1 MIAFPFWGRQA
12 FGLRSLRGLGRSS
25 RPSAFTES
33 LGGYERPVSHGN
45 IQRLRSLDFMK
56 RNARSAFTKVASPG
70 FTKKSSL
77 IAEQILHLVRNGV
90 YPPGSRLPAERL
102 IAEQMDVGRP
112 AVREAISAL
121 QISGVLESRPGDGT
135 YVAAALP
142 PEVTG
147 ETGIAV
153 LEESDSPFEA
163 LQARKAMEI
172 GVVYL
177 AVRHASIGAIRRIK
191 RVWSRKRRMAMSG
204 NYRGFIEHGRD
215 FHLAIAEAAGSRS
228 IVSLTE
234 GLLRMTHQ
242 PLWLNMREQYYRQD
256 AARLEPMIRLHDE
269 IVRAIEGRDSE
280 KAIRLVEE
288 HYDIQIAQ
296 HYTEPSD
303 RAEAKGDG
311 KLTAFRGRVTIE
323 RPRAT
328 IHR

>member
-1 MIAFPFWGRQA
+1 MKT
-12 FGLRSLRGLGRSS
+12 
-25 RPSAFTES
+25 SARAS
-33 LGGYERPVSHGN
+33 
-45 IQRLRSLDFMK
+45 
-56 RNARSAFTKVASPG
+56 FTKVAHPG

-77 IAEQILHLVRNGV
+77 IAEQILSSIKIGT

-102 IAEQMDVGRP
+102 IAEQMNVGRP

-135 YVAAALP
+135 YVAVALP
-142 PEVTG
+142 AAMNG

-177 AVRHASIGAIRRIK
+177 AVASAADADILRIQ
-191 RVWSRKRRMAMSG
+191 RVWARKRKMAISG

-215 FHLAIAEAAGSRS
+215 FHLAIAEATGSRA

-242 PLWLNMREQYYRQD
+242 SLWLSMREQYYRQD
-256 AARLEPMIRLHDE
+256 PARLAPMIRLHDAL
-269 IVRAIEGRDSE
+269 VRAIAARDAPG
-280 KAIRLVEE
+280 AIRLVQE
-288 HYDIQIAQ
+288 HYDIQIEQ
-296 HYTEPSD
+296 HYTEPADRGSAARAGRTD
-303 RAEAKGDG
+303 RAKATPAG
-311 KLTAFRGRVTIE
+311 A
-323 RPRAT
+323 RPRKT
-328 IHR
+328 VHR

>member
-1 MIAFPFWGRQA
+1 
-12 FGLRSLRGLGRSS
+12 
-25 RPSAFTES
+25 
-33 LGGYERPVSHGN
+33 
-45 IQRLRSLDFMK
+45 MK
-56 RNARSAFTKVASPG
+56 KNLKSPFTKVASPG

-77 IAEQILHLVRNGV
+77 IAEQILHSIKNGT
-90 YPPGSRLPAERL
+90 YPPESKLPAERL
-102 IAEQMDVGRP
+102 IAEHMDVGRP

-121 QISGVLESRPGDGT
+121 QIVGVLDSRPGDGT

-142 PEVTG
+142 LDVTG

-153 LEESDSPFEA
+153 LEESDSPFEV

-177 AVRHASIGAIRRIK
+177 TVRNASDEDIRRIK
-191 RVWSRKRRMAMSG
+191 RVWSQKRKMALSG

-215 FHLAIAEAAGSRS
+215 FHLAIAEATGSRS

-242 PLWLNMREQYYRQD
+242 PLWVNMREQYYRQD
-256 AARLEPMIRLHDE
+256 ATRLQPMVRLHDE
-269 IVRAIEGRDSE
+269 IAKAIEHRDSE

-288 HYDIQIAQ
+288 HYDIQIEQ
-296 HYTEPSD
+296 HYTEPLE
-303 RAEAKGDG
+303 RAGTPGNG
-311 KLTAFRGRVTIE
+311 KLTHLRGRLTVG
-323 RPRAT
+323 RPRDT

>member
-1 MIAFPFWGRQA
+1 MDLMKKSP
-12 FGLRSLRGLGRSS
+12 RS
-25 RPSAFTES
+25 P
-33 LGGYERPVSHGN
+33 
-45 IQRLRSLDFMK
+45 
-56 RNARSAFTKVASPG
+56 FTKVAPPG

-77 IAEQILHLVRNGV
+77 IAEQILHSIKNGT
-90 YPPGSRLPAERL
+90 YPPESRLPAERL
-102 IAEQMDVGRP
+102 MAEQMDVGRP

-121 QISGVLESRPGDGT
+121 QIAGVLESRPGDGT

-147 ETGIAV
+147 EVGIAV

-177 AVRHASIGAIRRIK
+177 AVRNASVEDIRRIK
-191 RVWSRKRRMAMSG
+191 RVWLQKRKMALSG

-215 FHLAIAEAAGSRS
+215 FHLAIAEATGSRS

-242 PLWLNMREQYYRQD
+242 SLWVNMREQYYRQD

-269 IVRAIEGRDSE
+269 ITKAIERRDSE

-288 HYDIQIAQ
+288 HYDVQIEQ
-296 HYTEPSD
+296 HYTEPLD
-303 RAEAKGDG
+303 WTDAKGN
-311 KLTAFRGRVTIE
+311 GRSRHIKGL
-323 RPRAT
+323 P
-328 IHR
+328 

>member
-1 MIAFPFWGRQA
+1 MKKIP
-12 FGLRSLRGLGRSS
+12 RS
-25 RPSAFTES
+25 P
-33 LGGYERPVSHGN
+33 
-45 IQRLRSLDFMK
+45 
-56 RNARSAFTKVASPG
+56 FTKVAHPV

-77 IAEQILHLVRNGV
+77 IAEQILHSIRNGT
-90 YPPGSRLPAERL
+90 YTPGSRLPAERL
-102 IAEQMDVGRP
+102 IAGQMDVGRP

-121 QISGVLESRPGDGT
+121 QIAGVLESRPGDGT

-177 AVRHASIGAIRRIK
+177 AVRNASDEDIRRIK
-191 RVWSRKRRMAMSG
+191 RVWSRKRKMALSG

-215 FHLAIAEAAGSRS
+215 FHQAIAEATGSRS
-228 IVSLTE
+228 IISLTE

-242 PLWLNMREQYYRQD
+242 SLWVNMREQYYRQD
-256 AARLEPMIRLHDE
+256 AARLEPMIRLHDD
-269 IVRAIEGRDSE
+269 IVRAIERRDSE
-280 KAIRLVEE
+280 NAIRLVEK
-288 HYDIQIAQ
+288 HYDIQIEQ
-296 HYTEPSD
+296 HYTEPLERSD
-303 RAEAKGDG
+303 IRSTG
-311 KLTAFRGRVTIE
+311 RGANQKRRRPVD
-323 RPRAT
+323 RPRET

>member
-1 MIAFPFWGRQA
+1 
-12 FGLRSLRGLGRSS
+12 
-25 RPSAFTES
+25 
-33 LGGYERPVSHGN
+33 
-45 IQRLRSLDFMK
+45 MK
-56 RNARSAFTKVASPG
+56 KSIKSPFTKVAPPS

-77 IAEQILHLVRNGV
+77 IAEQILQSIKNGS
-90 YPPGSRLPAERL
+90 YPPGSKLPAERL

-135 YVAAALP
+135 YVAASLP

-163 LQARKAMEI
+163 LQVRKAMEI

-177 AVRHASIGAIRRIK
+177 AVHNASAKDIRRIK
-191 RVWSRKRRMAMSG
+191 RVWSQKRKMALSG
-204 NYRGFIEHGRD
+204 NLRGFIEHGRD
-215 FHLAIAEAAGSRS
+215 FHLAIAEATGSRS

-242 PLWLNMREQYYRQD
+242 SLWVNMRERYYRQD

-269 IVRAIEGRDSE
+269 IVRAIEHRDSA

-288 HYDIQIAQ
+288 HYDIQIDQ
-296 HYTEPSD
+296 HYTEPLD
-303 RAEAKGDG
+303 RADAKGS
-311 KLTAFRGRVTIE
+311 GRVTHLKGRPPID
-323 RPRAT
+323 RPRET

>member
-1 MIAFPFWGRQA
+1 
-12 FGLRSLRGLGRSS
+12 
-25 RPSAFTES
+25 
-33 LGGYERPVSHGN
+33 
-45 IQRLRSLDFMK
+45 MK
-56 RNARSAFTKVASPG
+56 TPTRASFTKVATPG

-77 IAEQILHLVRNGV
+77 IAEQILTSIKIGT

-102 IAEQMDVGRP
+102 IAEQMNVGRP

-135 YVAAALP
+135 YVAAKLP
-142 PEVTG
+142 PGMNG

-177 AVRHASIGAIRRIK
+177 AVAGASDDDIRRIK
-191 RVWSRKRRMAMSG
+191 RVWARKRKMALSG

-215 FHLAIAEAAGSRS
+215 FHLAIAEATGSRA

-242 PLWLNMREQYYRQD
+242 SLWLSMREQYYRQD
-256 AARLEPMIRLHDE
+256 PARLAPHDPPA
-269 IVRAIEGRDSE
+269 RRHG
-280 KAIRLVEE
+280 
-288 HYDIQIAQ
+288 
-296 HYTEPSD
+296 PGD
-303 RAEAKGDG
+303 RSA
-311 KLTAFRGRVTIE
+311 R
-323 RPRAT
+323 RPRRHPTGPGTLRRPDRTAL
-328 IHR
+328 HRAGRPRRRRAQRQNRSR

>member
-1 MIAFPFWGRQA
+1 MKKTP
-12 FGLRSLRGLGRSS
+12 RS
-25 RPSAFTES
+25 P
-33 LGGYERPVSHGN
+33 
-45 IQRLRSLDFMK
+45 
-56 RNARSAFTKVASPG
+56 FTKVAPSG

-77 IAEQILHLVRNGV
+77 IAEQMLHSIRNGT
-90 YPPGSRLPAERL
+90 YPPESKLPAERL

-121 QISGVLESRPGDGT
+121 QIAGVLESRPGDGT

-147 ETGIAV
+147 EIGIAV
-153 LEESDSPFEA
+153 LEESDSPFEV

-177 AVRHASIGAIRRIK
+177 AVRHASDEDIRRIK
-191 RVWSRKRRMAMSG
+191 RVWSQKRKMALSG

-215 FHLAIAEAAGSRS
+215 FHLAIAEATGSRS

-242 PLWLNMREQYYRQD
+242 SLWVNMREQYYRQD
-256 AARLEPMIRLHDE
+256 AARLEPMIRLHNE
-269 IVRAIEGRDSE
+269 IAKAIVRRDSE
-280 KAIRLVEE
+280 KAIRLVEQ
-288 HYDIQIAQ
+288 HYDIQIEQ
-296 HYTEPSD
+296 HYTEPLD
-303 RAEAKGDG
+303 RPDATGNGRLAPLKGRRTVD
-311 KLTAFRGRVTIE
+311 
-323 RPRAT
+323 RPRET

>member
-1 MIAFPFWGRQA
+1 
-12 FGLRSLRGLGRSS
+12 
-25 RPSAFTES
+25 
-33 LGGYERPVSHGN
+33 
-45 IQRLRSLDFMK
+45 MK
-56 RNARSAFTKVASPG
+56 TPTRASFTKVATPG

-77 IAEQILHLVRNGV
+77 IAEQILTSIKIGT

-102 IAEQMDVGRP
+102 IAEQMNVGRP

-135 YVAAALP
+135 YVAAKLP
-142 PEVTG
+142 PGMNG

-177 AVRHASIGAIRRIK
+177 AVAGASDDDIRRIQ
-191 RVWSRKRRMAMSG
+191 RVWARKRKMAMSG

-215 FHLAIAEAAGSRS
+215 FHLAIAEATGSRS

-242 PLWLNMREQYYRQD
+242 SLWLSMREQYYRQD
-256 AARLEPMIRLHDE
+256 PARLAPMIRLHDAM
-269 IVRAIEGRDSE
+269 VQAIAARDALG
-280 KAIRLVEE
+280 AIRLVQE
-288 HYDIQIAQ
+288 HYDVQIEQ
-296 HYTEPSD
+296 HYTEPTD
-303 RAEAKGDG
+303 RGDAARNG
-311 KLTAFRGRVTIE
+311 KTARVKATPAGD
-323 RPRAT
+323 RPRKT

>member
-1 MIAFPFWGRQA
+1 
-12 FGLRSLRGLGRSS
+12 
-25 RPSAFTES
+25 
-33 LGGYERPVSHGN
+33 
-45 IQRLRSLDFMK
+45 MK
-56 RNARSAFTKVASPG
+56 TPTRASFTKVATPG

-77 IAEQILHLVRNGV
+77 IAEQILTSIKIGT

-102 IAEQMDVGRP
+102 IAEQMNVGRP

-135 YVAAALP
+135 YVAAKLP
-142 PEVTG
+142 LGMNG

-177 AVRHASIGAIRRIK
+177 AVAGASDDDIRRIK
-191 RVWSRKRRMAMSG
+191 RVWARKRKMAMSG

-215 FHLAIAEAAGSRS
+215 FHLAIAEATGSRS

-242 PLWLNMREQYYRQD
+242 SLWLSMREQYYRQD
-256 AARLEPMIRLHDE
+256 PARLAPMIRLHDAM
-269 IVRAIEGRDSE
+269 VTAIAARDALG
-280 KAIRLVEE
+280 AIRLVQE
-288 HYDIQIAQ
+288 HYDVQIEQ
-296 HYTEPSD
+296 HYTEPAD
-303 RAEAKGDG
+303 RGEAARNVKTARVNATPTGD
-311 KLTAFRGRVTIE
+311 
-323 RPRAT
+323 RPRKAL
-328 IHR
+328 HR